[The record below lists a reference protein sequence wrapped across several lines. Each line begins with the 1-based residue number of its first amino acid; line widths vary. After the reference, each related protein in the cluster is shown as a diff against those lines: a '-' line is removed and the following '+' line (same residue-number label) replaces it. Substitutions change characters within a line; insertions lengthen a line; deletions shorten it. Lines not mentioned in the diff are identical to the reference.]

1 MKTTSAQDGLWGML
15 GDLTKEPV
23 WKYEESPPLLV
34 AQLTELDLFGTGNA
48 ELSRAHWFWSRRP
61 QLMFHERA
69 PLLVLASCALFSS
82 VIVVIAWPG
91 VSMPERFAEMTIL
104 LFELAI
110 ANYLAV
116 QRLRF
121 FRWRREYELSID
133 RLIRSIYLG

>member
-1 MKTTSAQDGLWGML
+1 M
-15 GDLTKEPV
+15 DLAKEPV

-34 AQLTELDLFGTGNA
+34 ARLTELDLFGAGDA

-61 QLMFHERA
+61 QLTFHESA
-69 PLLVLASCALFSS
+69 ALLVWASCVLFSS

-91 VSMPERFAEMTIL
+91 GSMPERFAESTIL

-133 RLIRSIYLG
+133 RLIRSIHLG